1 MSKLIYTLLIKN
13 DDVTLRWSYDQD
25 AILGYVYSNKI
36 KNKHWKMIPM
46 TEEQFESY
54 KENTTRSIDEIIDF
68 RDGVYITESEE
79 EMYFCQIDHDIDQLI
94 RDMEDLVKRLTYLK
108 GDDVKKAIKALNK
121 LLHDPDLPESSAYAR
136 DEVDDETP
144 FYILSEKIKIKKYL
158 DILKYGEGGKKKFK
172 KLNMY

>member
-1 MSKLIYTLLIKN
+1 MSEMVYTLLIKN
-13 DDVTLRWSYDQD
+13 DDVTLRYSYDQD

-68 RDGVYITESEE
+68 RDGIYITESEE
-79 EMYFCQIDHDIDQLI
+79 EMYMCQIDHDIDQLLN
-94 RDMEDLVKRLTYLK
+94 DMESLVKRLTYLK
-108 GDDVKKAIKALNK
+108 GNDVKKAIKSLNK
-121 LLHDPDLPESSAYAR
+121 LVHNPDPPDYSEHLW
-136 DEVDDETP
+136 DEVDENTP
-144 FYILSEKIKIKKYL
+144 FYFLCEKIKIQKYL
-158 DILKYGEGGKKKFK
+158 DVLKYGEDGKKKFK